1 MLPCEILEYVSFY
14 LENATEVGN
23 LCTALNVPVF
33 FNSSLIPLHIR
44 SDMIA
49 CVLSH
54 NRKDIFTRVINRNE
68 SFVNDTWWLPA
79 KGCTWLS
86 VAVPGNN
93 ELVKPFGD
101 AGLPLFFNGQCVC
114 IIRILRGFCPGL
126 QAVYLPKPHSVPLE
140 FWTNIGSMMLYYKQ
154 GQYELSRHLPSKHHH
169 HWDTKEGECIRRD
182 IAQERIRRFFVDYWL
197 HYACMPGKSL
207 TRVAATRFKN
217 NKMRKLQREDTF
229 VRS

>member
-1 MLPCEILEYVSFY
+1 MSKPFGRNITSEYIPSRECILLGFKSTTPVTLKLFICICQ
-14 LENATEVGN
+14 LEFPDTW
-23 LCTALNVPVF
+23 C
-33 FNSSLIPLHIR
+33 H
-44 SDMIA
+44 
-49 CVLSH
+49 
-54 NRKDIFTRVINRNE
+54 
-68 SFVNDTWWLPA
+68 TWWLPA

-93 ELVKPFGD
+93 EIGKPFGD

-114 IIRILRGFCPGL
+114 IIRILRGVCPGL

-140 FWTNIGSMMLYYKQ
+140 FWTNIDSIILNYKQ
-154 GQYELSRHLPSKHHH
+154 GRYELSRHLPPKHHH
-169 HWDTKEGECIRRD
+169 HWDTKKGDCIRRD